1 MKGTKPLMMDLM
13 AKLICTRELLR
24 HKSPTIALSSKVS
37 YMNPPFVNH
46 ELT

>member
-13 AKLICTRELLR
+13 AKLMCTRELLR

-37 YMNPPFVNH
+37 YMNP
-46 ELT
+46 

>member
-1 MKGTKPLMMDLM
+1 MMDLM
-13 AKLICTRELLR
+13 ANLMSTRELLR

-37 YMNPPFVNH
+37 YTNPPLVNH